1 MGKINDNSARPP
13 KGASKPKDP
22 YAEAKKRD
30 PKLDSYIKIR
40 NNSDKNSTQWKEAQN
55 SINAAYQKGPQRDTT
70 PSEDATK
77 GRAAEEAY
85 AKKQAEKRQY
95 ELHKS
100 HNKPP
105 ELVAAKKPTTISSA
119 APAKTLAVA
128 KPTAAPTAALTG
140 KAKRVLR
147 RKTNRAARK
156 VNRTSNSNSGAV
168 ANASKKAKENA
179 IMADIESD
187 VKNRFGHGGKKSKR
201 KMEGGFLEPPMD
213 ILFE

>member
-13 KGASKPKDP
+13 AKGSSKPKADP

-40 NNSDKNSTQWKEAQN
+40 NNSDKSSTQWKEAQN
-55 SINAAYQKGPQRDTT
+55 SINAAYQKGPQRDAT
-70 PSEDATK
+70 PSEDVTK
-77 GRAAEEAY
+77 GRSAEEAY
-85 AKKQAEKRQY
+85 AEKYAIKQHAIA
-95 ELHKS
+95 
-100 HNKPP
+100 NKPP
-105 ELVAAKKPTTISSA
+105 ELIAAKKPTTISSS

-128 KPTAAPTAALTG
+128 EPAAEPTAALTG

-147 RKTNRAARK
+147 RQTNKAKRK
-156 VNRTSNSNSGAV
+156 ANRTSNSNSDAV
-168 ANASKKAKENA
+168 AVSSKKAKEEA
-179 IMADIESD
+179 IMANIESD

>member
-13 KGASKPKDP
+13 ASKPKADP

-40 NNSDKNSTQWKEAQN
+40 NNSDKSSTQWKEAQN
-55 SINAAYQKGPQRDTT
+55 SINAAYQKGPQRDAT
-70 PSEDATK
+70 PSEDVTK

-85 AKKQAEKRQY
+85 AKKEAEKRQY

-100 HNKPP
+100 SNKPP
-105 ELVAAKKPTTISSA
+105 ELVAAKQPPTTISSA
-119 APAKTLAVA
+119 APAKALAVA
-128 KPTAAPTAALTG
+128 EPIAALTG

-147 RKTNRAARK
+147 RQTNKAKRK
-156 VNRTSNSNSGAV
+156 ANRTSNSNSDAV
-168 ANASKKAKENA
+168 AVSSKKAKEDA
-179 IMADIESD
+179 MMADIESD